1 MKAIKDLK
9 KGEYFKR
16 SATARAVYC
25 RGQYMRESKR
35 IAAQRFDDISMFI
48 YLKPET
54 LVFVDFEF

>member
-1 MKAIKDLK
+1 MKALKDLK
-9 KGEYFKR
+9 KGEFFKR
-16 SATARAVYC
+16 NATAKAVYC

-48 YLKPET
+48 YLRPET